1 MKRLFSPAM
10 VVIALFLTSTM
21 PVRGQDDDIEFDDN
35 PQLETRVDKVDDHVD
50 PAAVEEFEK
59 LFVEE
64 ENAQLATFA
73 LPRLPEEQPSKNG
86 LSFRESDD
94 GEGVVLA
101 SVTNSDR
108 EIEVPAEYAG
118 KPVVGLGN
126 VAFSGC
132 ENLRKVTFPE
142 SLRKIGNFV
151 FIECRNLEE
160 VSIPAGVTEIAP
172 GLFHQSP
179 KVKLAGTFDANPVF
193 GGLDLSQ
200 CDDSPDARGFLWYE
214 RQEDHIVIRGFAGE
228 PRELR
233 IPDEIDGKPVTKIG
247 QEAFSCC
254 YTLKSVV
261 IPKTVVRIGEAAFQ
275 GCGLLESAPLPRDV
289 VEIGN
294 KAFGACYS
302 LDVKE
307 TFRETSGFGVVTIDE
322 LTGKSGTRGFI
333 WYEAVDDDSIVIRGC
348 TTDGVTLNIPDK
360 IDGFQVVA
368 LGDEAFF
375 LNPALVSV
383 TIPEGVTSIGKFCF
397 KSSEYLTSVK
407 LPSTLKR
414 IDEQG
419 FSFCTA
425 LKRIEIP
432 ASVETIGRAAFIN
445 CGSLNFCEAFRK
457 SERFGAC
464 RYDEFSAGGPVDG
477 YVLYEKRDDGVV
489 ILGGYGRVLAGFYG
503 FGPQKMR
510 IPDRIEGIPVVEIG
524 PDAFNLNFNLRELA
538 IPDSVTRVAQGA
550 FYFSRSLTRVHLP
563 ANLTALEDG
572 AFSQSSKLNLQL
584 LPPGVTEWGGA
595 VFHEDVLLRA
605 PRDSATAKTLLDA
618 GYHEVR

>member
-35 PQLETRVDKVDDHVD
+35 PQLETRVDKVDDQVD
-50 PAAVEEFEK
+50 PVAVEEFEK

-101 SVTNSDR
+101 SVTTSGR

-118 KPVVGLGN
+118 KPVVALGN

-151 FIECRNLEE
+151 FIECKNLEE

-179 KVKLAGTFDANPVF
+179 KVKLAGTFDENPVF

-233 IPDEIDGKPVTKIG
+233 IPDEIDGKPVTEIG

-261 IPKTVVRIGEAAFQ
+261 IPETVVRLGDDAFS
-275 GCGLLESAPLPRDV
+275 GCPKLESAPLPHAV

-307 TFRETSGFGVVTIDE
+307 TFRETSRFGAVTLDE

-333 WYEAVDDDSIVIRGC
+333 WYETIDDDSIVIREC
-348 TTDGVTLNIPDK
+348 TTVAVTLNIPDK
-360 IDGFQVVA
+360 IDGFRVVA
-368 LGDEAFF
+368 FGDEAFF
-375 LNPALVSV
+375 FNPSLVSV

-397 KSSEYLTSVK
+397 KFSKFLTTVK

-432 ASVETIGRAAFIN
+432 ASVETIGRAAFID
-445 CGSLNFCEAFRK
+445 CESLNFCEAFRK
-457 SERFGAC
+457 S
-464 RYDEFSAGGPVDG
+464 DTTNSAS
-477 YVLYEKRDDGVV
+477 
-489 ILGGYGRVLAGFYG
+489 
-503 FGPQKMR
+503 
-510 IPDRIEGIPVVEIG
+510 
-524 PDAFNLNFNLRELA
+524 AFR
-538 IPDSVTRVAQGA
+538 
-550 FYFSRSLTRVHLP
+550 
-563 ANLTALEDG
+563 
-572 AFSQSSKLNLQL
+572 
-584 LPPGVTEWGGA
+584 
-595 VFHEDVLLRA
+595 
-605 PRDSATAKTLLDA
+605 ATATFCMKNATTA
-618 GYHEVR
+618 SRFWAAMAAARGKCGFPT